1 MEPILRRLRH
11 QPLSHQLA
19 LVAAGCCLI
28 ATLILVAV
36 ASQSTQSILN
46 TTLQEHAQAAVA
58 NLGLR
63 AGNELAAGD
72 RLGLAAALQFYTD
85 QSLFSGARALDVDGN
100 ELAVAGARTTG
111 GSLYRHAILIDGDSA
126 GSVELYLDLTPQLEA
141 KETLLWG
148 LIALAGLLST
158 AVFAIT
164 RPMGQRLAS
173 DISDAVAQLDA
184 ISNEPS
190 VSTNELHKLRDSV
203 NSLPLDL
210 LKSQNLSHQDEE
222 HYRDTAILCIA
233 LKHLPGYLDTLDDTR
248 LQAYVGLLHRIAYG
262 AAGFYGGELSVIRQ
276 FGLAIYFSGSHSIG
290 SPVLRAASCAWLLAQ
305 SAALAEKTERLSFMP
320 GLAIGVSELGRG
332 DAEDI
337 YPGLYTQATLDELL
351 ELALQDVDAILLS
364 SRAAEDDGLTARVGI
379 DVIDEQWM
387 AVGDIGGRHM
397 DLLSRQLAL
406 LRRVVAPA
414 EQESPQGFLPF

>member
-19 LVAAGCCLI
+19 LVAAGCCLL

-36 ASQSTQSILN
+36 AAQSTRSVLN
-46 TTLQEHAQAAVA
+46 STLDEHAQAAVA

-63 AGNELAAGD
+63 AGTELATGD

-85 QSLFSGARALDVDGN
+85 QKLFSAARALDIEGN
-100 ELAVAGARTTG
+100 ELAVAGTIAAG
-111 GSLYRHAILIDGDSA
+111 GSLYRHAILIDGNNA
-126 GSVELYLDLTPQLEA
+126 GSVELYLDLTPQLAAE
-141 KETLLWG
+141 ETLLWG
-148 LIALAGLLST
+148 LIALAVLLST

-173 DISDAVAQLDA
+173 DISEAVAQLDA
-184 ISNEPS
+184 ISDESSLSINE
-190 VSTNELHKLRDSV
+190 VHKLRDSV

-210 LKSQNLSHQDEE
+210 LKSQNLSQPSDD

-248 LQAYVGLLHRIAYG
+248 LQEYVGLLHRIAFG
-262 AAGFYGGELSVIRQ
+262 SAGFYGGELSVIRQ
-276 FGLAIYFSGSHSIG
+276 FGLAIYFSGTHAIG
-290 SPVLRAASCAWLLAQ
+290 SPVLRAASCAWLIAQ
-305 SAALAEKTERLSFMP
+305 AAALAEKAERLSFVP
-320 GLAIGVSELGRG
+320 GLAVGVSELGRG

-337 YPGLYTQATLDELL
+337 YPGLYTQATLDDLL
-351 ELALQDVDAILLS
+351 ELAQHDVDAILLS
-364 SRAAEDDGLTARVGI
+364 SRAAEDEGMTSRMGI
-379 DVIDEQWM
+379 DVIDERWM
-387 AVGDIGGRHM
+387 ALGDISSRHR
-397 DLLSRQLAL
+397 DLLTRQLAL
-406 LRRVVAPA
+406 LRRVVAPT

>member
-1 MEPILRRLRH
+1 MEPVLRRLRH

-28 ATLILVAV
+28 ATLILVTV

-63 AGNELAAGD
+63 AGNELATGD

-85 QSLFSGARALDVDGN
+85 QNLFSGARALDVDGN
-100 ELAVAGARTTG
+100 ELAVAGATTTG
-111 GSLYRHAILIDGDSA
+111 GSLYRHAILIDGNSA

-190 VSTNELHKLRDSV
+190 VSINELHKLRDSV

-248 LQAYVGLLHRIAYG
+248 LQGYVGLLHRLAYG

-351 ELALQDVDAILLS
+351 ELAHQDVDAILLS

-379 DVIDEQWM
+379 DVIDERWM
-387 AVGDIGGRHM
+387 ALGDIGSRHM
-397 DLLSRQLAL
+397 DLLTRQLAL

>member
-85 QSLFSGARALDVDGN
+85 QNLFSGARALDVDGN
-100 ELAVAGARTTG
+100 ELAVAGARTTS
-111 GSLYRHAILIDGDSA
+111 GSLYRHAILIDGNSA

-190 VSTNELHKLRDSV
+190 VSINELHKLRDSV

-210 LKSQNLSHQDEE
+210 LKSQNLSHQDEA

-248 LQAYVGLLHRIAYG
+248 LQGYVGLLHRIAYG

-305 SAALAEKTERLSFMP
+305 SAALAEETERLSFMP

-351 ELALQDVDAILLS
+351 ELAHQDVDAILLS

-379 DVIDEQWM
+379 DVIDERWM
-387 AVGDIGGRHM
+387 ALGDIGSRHM
-397 DLLSRQLAL
+397 DLLTRQLAL